1 MYTNK
6 TASLIKRF
14 VASQQDG
21 FITLV
26 LSVVITMV
34 SNPPDNNSWGI
45 TLLTVY
51 ILLGWIYSAG
61 MESSSIQAT
70 FGKRI
75 SGIMVT
81 DANGNKIS
89 FARASARYF
98 SKWFFILPCILAV
111 IFSNTAYSSLSVLPG
126 FLSLIGLALYII
138 GPLMAVFTPEKQALH
153 DLIARSLVINGIGQS
168 INFPWKFLILL
179 ITGAILAGK
188 ILVTLSTTP
197 NNVGCSLR
205 SNSNI
210 FQEQLMETNAKIN
223 PNINGNWQL
232 EFASGFTQIPVTA
245 TLSIHNASG
254 IMLVRLPNQGGTQTI
269 IKQNVVL
276 CSSNTSLVLLGEN
289 PVDVNTE
296 QPSSNYNP
304 DNFRIDDVGVER
316 KPVFSNYYL
325 DGNNTWVPSTSQVK
339 SKFSGYS
346 SVAIEMIESQDGK
359 VSITKVT
366 SESNAEKAGLKPGD
380 IISSVDS
387 TSISSIQDVNT
398 VVKSSTIDSTLKFE
412 ISRGDETL
420 NIDVKPDCC
429 VNP

>member
-6 TASLIKRF
+6 TASLTKRCA
-14 VASQQDG
+14 ASQQDG

-26 LSVVITMV
+26 LSAVITMV
-34 SNPPDNNSWGI
+34 SNPPDNNSLVI
-45 TLLTVY
+45 TGLTVY

-98 SKWFFILPCILAV
+98 SKRFFILPWILAFH
-111 IFSNTAYSSLSVLPG
+111 FSNNAYSSLSV
-126 FLSLIGLALYII
+126 FLLLIGFALLII

-245 TLSIHNASG
+245 ILSIHNASG

-269 IKQNVVL
+269 KQNVVL
-276 CSSNTSLVLLGEN
+276 CSSNNTSLVLLGEN

-359 VSITKVT
+359 VVITKVT